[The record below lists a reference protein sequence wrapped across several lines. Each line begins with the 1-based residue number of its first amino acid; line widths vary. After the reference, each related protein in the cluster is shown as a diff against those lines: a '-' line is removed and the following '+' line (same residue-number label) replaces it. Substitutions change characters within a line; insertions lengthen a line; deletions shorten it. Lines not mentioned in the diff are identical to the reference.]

1 MKNKIMKKINLLIGL
16 LTITTMSL
24 TAQVNLTFE
33 KVIETDSVGKAMIFA
48 TINDWFATTY
58 NSANDVI
65 QMADKDAGIIIGNGS
80 MSFSYGGLSYM
91 CYEGYLKYT
100 IKAYIKENRYKIV
113 LTNFNHS
120 VKSGNSPQCALGVIT
135 TADFY
140 TTKGMSK
147 KYHNNVWAGIKVKA
161 EQYSNEIFMSLE
173 KKTKDIKIE
182 KVGGDW

>member
-1 MKNKIMKKINLLIGL
+1 
-16 LTITTMSL
+16 MSL
-24 TAQVNLTFE
+24 TAQENLTFE
-33 KVIETDSVGKAMIFA
+33 KVIETDSVGKTMIFA

-80 MSFSYGGLSYM
+80 MSFSYGGIFYL
-91 CYEGYLKYT
+91 CYEGYIKYT
-100 IKAYIKENRYKIV
+100 IKVYIKENRYKIV

-120 VKSGNSPQCALGVIT
+120 SENSPECALGVIT

-140 TTKGMSK
+140 TTTGMSK
-147 KYHNNVWAGIKVKA
+147 KFHNKVWAGIKVKA

-182 KVGGDW
+182 KVGSDW